1 MNGVQEVSLAGGG
14 SALIAVAIAVMA
26 RINRKERVM
35 MERRLAAWR
44 AAGSVPEERPN
55 FYSGSGGAT

>member
-35 MERRLAAWR
+35 MERRLGLHR
-44 AAGSVPEERPN
+44 AAS
-55 FYSGSGGAT
+55 AA

>member
-1 MNGVQEVSLAGGG
+1 M
-14 SALIAVAIAVMA
+14 IAVAIAVMA